1 LINGHPF
8 QIVGV
13 SAPGFRSAIWGEDP
27 EIFVPMAMLGEVLP
41 GNDSRLINH
50 QDKWMNI
57 LGRLKPG
64 VSRARA
70 ETAMNPLWHAL
81 RGEELKAL
89 GKRSKKFTD
98 DFFTYSRMRVL
109 PGARGFS
116 YDRGDY
122 ELPLLAVM
130 AMAALVLLIAAINV
144 ASLLLV
150 RSANRMREFSLRYAL
165 GARAG
170 RIMQQLWM
178 EGLMIGLGGGIAGIA
193 FAAVAMRT
201 LVHRLASDDGT
212 ADFTN
217 TMDVRLLVFNFA
229 VAVAVSILF
238 SLAPAWQL
246 RRPDLSAA
254 MGQRS
259 ATGSG
264 HALSF
269 RRVVVCVQIGL
280 SIVLLAGAGLF
291 VRSMQKLRSVDVGFN
306 PSHLIGFGIDPILA
320 GYPAAAVPALQQQA
334 LERLSAVAGMQ
345 SVAATTDPELAGHD
359 RGGNVT
365 VDGFTPPA
373 DDDFDVEKSFITPN
387 YFSTL
392 QIPLLAGRSF
402 NESDDATHP
411 LVAIVNESFVRHFCS
426 SVNDCLGRRVGDHGG
441 DHTKLDTVIV
451 GVVRDNKHYGL
462 RNNAKAT
469 AFRPLRQQPDSSSV
483 YFTLRTY
490 GDPDQSL
497 GTIRKV
503 MQQVDAKLPLQDLR
517 TMDEQID
524 DNLTND
530 RLVTLLAIS
539 FGVLAALLAGVGIY
553 GVLAYSTAQRTREI
567 GIRIAL
573 GSSRLGVARII
584 LADVLI
590 LAGIGIAVA
599 LPVACGLTRFIKSQL
614 FGVSPAD
621 PMSLLFAVM
630 LVALIAIIA
639 ALIPAQRAATVDPT
653 QALRTE

>member
-1 LINGHPF
+1 
-8 QIVGV
+8 
-13 SAPGFRSAIWGEDP
+13 
-27 EIFVPMAMLGEVLP
+27 
-41 GNDSRLINH
+41 
-50 QDKWMNI
+50 
-57 LGRLKPG
+57 
-64 VSRARA
+64 
-70 ETAMNPLWHAL
+70 
-81 RGEELKAL
+81 
-89 GKRSKKFTD
+89 
-98 DFFTYSRMRVL
+98 
-109 PGARGFS
+109 
-116 YDRGDY
+116 
-122 ELPLLAVM
+122 
-130 AMAALVLLIAAINV
+130 
-144 ASLLLV
+144 
-150 RSANRMREFSLRYAL
+150 
-165 GARAG
+165 
-170 RIMQQLWM
+170 
-178 EGLMIGLGGGIAGIA
+178 
-193 FAAVAMRT
+193 
-201 LVHRLASDDGT
+201 
-212 ADFTN
+212 
-217 TMDVRLLVFNFA
+217 
-229 VAVAVSILF
+229 
-238 SLAPAWQL
+238 
-246 RRPDLSAA
+246 
-254 MGQRS
+254 
-259 ATGSG
+259 
-264 HALSF
+264 
-269 RRVVVCVQIGL
+269 
-280 SIVLLAGAGLF
+280 
-291 VRSMQKLRSVDVGFN
+291 MQKLRSVDVGFN